1 MSLNKSLYRFFNIPI
16 IMSYEFVPVSLM
28 IIIVYAISYLLY
40 KENVITEAMHAKIW
54 NIAIFAAGLILAT
67 IGLLISIFAEYG
79 MSIAVNALLV
89 FWHVKIGI
97 VLFIIAL
104 FHIHLH
110 RDRFKKITL
119 RI

>member
-1 MSLNKSLYRFFNIPI
+1 MP
-16 IMSYEFVPVSLM
+16 YEFVPVSL
-28 IIIVYAISYLLY
+28 IIIILYAISYLLY

-54 NIAIFAAGLILAT
+54 NITIFVICLILAT

-79 MSIAVNALLV
+79 ISIDINALMV
-89 FWHVKIGI
+89 FWHVEIGI
-97 VLFIIAL
+97 VLFIIAM

-110 RDRFKKITL
+110 WERFKKITL